1 MEKRGRAKMW
11 RTGWAVLILA
21 TLPLAGCS
29 SSGEDDPDTG
39 SVGFCNFTADAYD
52 LELRRVSDDA
62 VIRSLSLGPGSDG
75 DPACAEE
82 TEVTVGSHYVVAF
95 RQGDGFFSDSREF
108 LVLHE
113 GVRPTVY
120 VTGGVELGVEGGETG
135 GEGNIEVCNTGV
147 RDYLVTLRREVDD
160 VEVDRFELEGFF
172 GFNDVCDEFLVI
184 PSGVYYLKVF
194 EADDTDDQSTSPIFF
209 LTDGETEEFLIE
221 PYGDVV
227 NLD

>member
-1 MEKRGRAKMW
+1 MEKRRTAKMV
-11 RTGWAVLILA
+11 RMAGAILILA
-21 TLPLAGCS
+21 VLPLAGCS

-52 LELRRVSDDA
+52 LELRRVSGDE
-62 VIRSLSLGPGSDG
+62 VIRSLGLGPGTGG

-82 TEVTVGSHYVVAF
+82 TEITVGSHYAVAF
-95 RQGDGFFSDSREF
+95 RRGDGFFSESRDF

-120 VTGGVELGVEGGETG
+120 VTGGVELGVDGGDTA
-135 GEGNIEVCNTGV
+135 GEGNIEVCNAGV

-194 EADDTDDQSTSPIFF
+194 EADDTDEQSTSPIFF

-221 PYGDVV
+221 PDGDVA